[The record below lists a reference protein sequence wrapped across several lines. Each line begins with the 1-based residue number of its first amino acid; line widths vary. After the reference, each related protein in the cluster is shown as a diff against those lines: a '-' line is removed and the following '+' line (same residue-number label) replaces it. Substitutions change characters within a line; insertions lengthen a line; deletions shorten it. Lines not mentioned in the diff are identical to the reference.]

1 VTSWK
6 LPPPAKIYEALSA
19 VADGRVRLLDAGRAE
34 VESSD
39 RTRTYTVEWTPD
51 VAAVSAN
58 DNASYW
64 QGYLGYPIIAV
75 LLVLGKVSY
84 ESASAEA
91 LAGIDWHALNK
102 RFRNDYEAAV
112 DDALASLEAA
122 GTPRQ
127 PLVDDVRRIMGQL
140 EGLRLE
146 RAGRGRRPP
155 RSRDRGRGD

>member
-1 VTSWK
+1 VTTWR

-19 VADGRVRLLDAGRAE
+19 VGDGRVRLLDPGRAE

-39 RTRTYTVEWTPD
+39 RTRAYTVAWTTD
-51 VAAVSAN
+51 LAAVSAN

-75 LLVLGKVSY
+75 LLALGKVSY
-84 ESASAEA
+84 DAASAEA

-102 RFRNDYEAAV
+102 RFRNDYVAAV

-122 GTPRQ
+122 GTPR
-127 PLVDDVRRIMGQL
+127 PERLTPARRLGDSP
-140 EGLRLE
+140 GRLFSLTCA
-146 RAGRGRRPP
+146 RMVVKYYD
-155 RSRDRGRGD
+155 S